1 MTTKP
6 FASCAVASISSC
18 YYGSHAWEAQ
28 GQGPQRNAV
37 QFADRRRAPH
47 RQPGGKQASHPFLS
61 VVCTCTVRS
70 FSFLRRGKI
79 IPAITLA
86 GFVFFQLQKRIS
98 HSNWWEDRWC
108 TLFLVFCP
116 KIHHFCDSL
125 LKRPMLINNTT
136 HELSSLFFS
145 FVCTMQDWSTRIAV
159 HQCSGSCCPW
169 LVVEQEI
176 RA

>member
-1 MTTKP
+1 VTTKP

-18 YYGSHAWEAQ
+18 YYGSHALEAQ

-86 GFVFFQLQKRIS
+86 GFVFFFNCKKGFLTVIDERIDGALYFCFSAQKYI
-98 HSNWWEDRWC
+98 
-108 TLFLVFCP
+108 
-116 KIHHFCDSL
+116 I
-125 LKRPMLINNTT
+125 
-136 HELSSLFFS
+136 
-145 FVCTMQDWSTRIAV
+145 FVIA
-159 HQCSGSCCPW
+159 S
-169 LVVEQEI
+169 
-176 RA
+176 